1 MTFNYSPYCKIGG
14 RIYFDKN
21 KDCFFLKNH
30 VSFVDIPEKKNFSIL
45 KVHQRI
51 TCNHIKEDDY
61 KNECVFIRDIDNVE
75 YFIYF
80 PILMDFEK
88 DRVYRVVKKKFNDDS
103 FVVLFFQ
110 QTDAVYTY
118 DRGIFFAPK
127 ENFVCNVNKW
137 RLHVMDRICWN
148 YEELEYSHCITFKC
162 DECAN
167 V

>member
-1 MTFNYSPYCKIGG
+1 M
-14 RIYFDKN
+14 
-21 KDCFFLKNH
+21 
-30 VSFVDIPEKKNFSIL
+30 DIPEKKNFSIL

-51 TCNHIKEDDY
+51 TCNHIKEEDY

-88 DRVYRVVKKKFNDDS
+88 DSVYRVVKKKFNDDS

-127 ENFVCNVNKW
+127 ENFVCNVNK
-137 RLHVMDRICWN
+137 MA
-148 YEELEYSHCITFKC
+148 SAC
-162 DECAN
+162 DG
-167 V
+167 

>member
-30 VSFVDIPEKKNFSIL
+30 VSFVDISEKKNFLIL

-88 DRVYRVVKKKFNDDS
+88 DSVYRVVKKKFNDDS
-103 FVVLFFQ
+103 FVV
-110 QTDAVYTY
+110 
-118 DRGIFFAPK
+118 
-127 ENFVCNVNKW
+127 FVFSTN
-137 RLHVMDRICWN
+137 
-148 YEELEYSHCITFKC
+148 
-162 DECAN
+162 
-167 V
+167 